1 MHRIVKTVLVGI
13 ILVAPTIGSLG
24 QAASRDAHGSLVV
37 VMKDGRRQTIPVAEI
52 TKIEFKDADIVV
64 FRDGGQKSFRMS
76 ETQSFE
82 FDTSLGFLRERKA
95 DFVEPTECALVSRL
109 PEENSAYPAIQK
121 NTMRRAPKPPDSQ
134 ARKLTFGFWAE
145 ASARLRSY
153 RCNCLNIGMS
163 AFEQVAIGPIIGGH
177 YHFGKPSAHIA
188 SIRDD
193 ENYAI
198 HVSRT
203 SVTESFVK
211 NPRYT
216 HLPRHRGF

>member
-1 MHRIVKTVLVGI
+1 MTFRLA
-13 ILVAPTIGSLG
+13 LS
-24 QAASRDAHGSLVV
+24 
-37 VMKDGRRQTIPVAEI
+37 IPVRWDHAWATQYHPRFLTRE
-52 TKIEFKDADIVV
+52 EGGLRRADGM
-64 FRDGGQKSFRMS
+64 RS
-76 ETQSFE
+76 
-82 FDTSLGFLRERKA
+82 GFAAPRGEQR
-95 DFVEPTECALVSRL
+95 
-109 PEENSAYPAIQK
+109 AYPAIQK

-134 ARKLTFGFWAE
+134 ARKLTFGFWTE
-145 ASARLRSY
+145 ATARLRSY

-203 SVTESFVK
+203 SVTESLVK
-211 NPRYT
+211 NPVILIFHAIGDFECNRLIT
-216 HLPRHRGF
+216 TVMACECARRLC